1 MGLFT
6 NTQKLLFTSRGGQQ
20 LFKSFLA
27 GITSLAGSSVV
38 FNSFE
43 LLF

>member
-6 NTQKLLFTSRGGQQ
+6 NTPKLLCASRGGQQ
-20 LFKSFLA
+20 LFKSFLT
-27 GITSLAGSSVV
+27 GITSLTGSSVV